1 MDTEEL
7 EEKFNSQLE
16 KLSALGARVKF
27 DMGDDGIILIDGTQT
42 PATLSKE
49 DADAECTVIINQSNL
64 AKLIQGDLN
73 PMMAFTL
80 GKLKI
85 QGSMGIAMKLSSLFD
100 D

>member
-1 MDTEEL
+1 MELEEL
-7 EEKFNSQLE
+7 EEKFSSQLD
-16 KLSALGARVKF
+16 KLSALDARVKF
-27 DMGDDGIILIDGTQT
+27 DMGDDGIILIDGTQS

-49 DADAECTVIINQSNL
+49 DDEAECTVIINKSNL
-64 AKLIQGDLN
+64 GKLIQGDLN

-80 GKLKI
+80 GKLKV

>member
-1 MDTEEL
+1 MELEEL
-7 EEKFNSQLE
+7 EEKFSTQLD
-16 KLSALGARVKF
+16 KLSALDARVKF
-27 DMGDDGIILIDGTQT
+27 DMGDDGIILIDGTQS

-49 DADAECTVIINQSNL
+49 DDEAECTVIINKSNL
-64 AKLIQGDLN
+64 GKLIQGDLN

-80 GKLKI
+80 GKLKV